1 MEVKTYASAKSA
13 KTAAKKAGVLDP
25 VITEVGERYSWSAPK
40 AKRAVATKRTAAPKI
55 QREVR
60 NGIKMPGP
68 GACREVWE
76 YLSKH
81 GDMMPAAIKAVAE
94 QHGWNQN
101 NASIELYQW
110 RKFHGVKRAAKTA

>member
-1 MEVKTYASAKSA
+1 METNTYANSKSA
-13 KTAAKKAGVLDP
+13 KAAAKKFGVLDP
-25 VITEVGERYSWSAPK
+25 LIVEVDGRYRWSALK
-40 AKRAVATKRTAAPKI
+40 AKPVAAKKGAAATKV

-60 NGIKMPGP
+60 NGVKMPGP

-81 GDMMPAAIKAVAE
+81 GDMMPAAIKAVAAS
-94 QHGWNQN
+94 HGWNEN

-110 RKFHGVKRAAKTA
+110 RKFHGVKRAAKR